1 MEGVKM
7 AARNELVFRKLR
19 SDEIDARISRVN
31 NGGVSVLLYIDA
43 RAAMKLFDETVG
55 SFNWKDEY
63 REMHGSVFCRISVKN
78 PETGEW
84 VAKEDVGSESNV
96 EKEKGQVS
104 DAFKRAS
111 VKWGIGRELYTAPD
125 IFIPAAKCNLNG
137 NKCYDKFYVDRI
149 LYNDSGEIIYVRV
162 INKSKFEN
170 GKPVIAYEYRTP
182 ESDAWIAKQREA
194 AAAKKAQ
201 AANVPQQQPGQQ
213 APAQTQATQQQ
224 PQQRPQQQGQP
235 TQQQGQAKQ
244 GQATQQQ
251 PRQQQGRPTQSQGQQ
266 AQRNNGQAAQPQ
278 QRPQQQQRPQP
289 QQRGNNVDT
298 EPLPFDEPMNPSQ
311 LTPAVM
317 RQIDEEV
324 ALEASGIPFEPSPL
338 LQNGSYYPKIAG
350 VEFHIPMTLEE
361 EDEDELPFS
370 N

>member
-1 MEGVKM
+1 M

-55 SFNWKDEY
+55 SFGWKDEY
-63 REMHGSVFCRISVKN
+63 REMHGSVFCRISIKN

-162 INKSKFEN
+162 INKSKYEN

-201 AANVPQQQPGQQ
+201 AANAPQQQTQGQPRQQ
-213 APAQTQATQQQ
+213 APAQTQDRPQAQAMQQQ

-235 TQQQGQAKQ
+235 TQTQQQGQARQ
-244 GQATQQQ
+244 GQATQQ
-251 PRQQQGRPTQSQGQQ
+251 PRQQQGRPTQQAQGQQ

-278 QRPQQQQRPQP
+278 QRPQQQQQRPQP
-289 QQRGNNVDT
+289 QPQPQRGNVDSG
-298 EPLPFDEPMNPSQ
+298 PLPFDV
-311 LTPAVM
+311 L
-317 RQIDEEV
+317 
-324 ALEASGIPFEPSPL
+324 PFP
-338 LQNGSYYPKIAG
+338 
-350 VEFHIPMTLEE
+350 TLEDLGFTPTY
-361 EDEDELPFS
+361 EDDDDELPFC